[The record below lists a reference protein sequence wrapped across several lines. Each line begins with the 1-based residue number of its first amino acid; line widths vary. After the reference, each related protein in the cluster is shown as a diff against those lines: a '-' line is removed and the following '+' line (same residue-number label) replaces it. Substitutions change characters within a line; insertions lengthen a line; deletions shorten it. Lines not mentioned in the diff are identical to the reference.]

1 MDSYEITVKEISE
14 GLIPGIEPSI
24 HKLTAKDCHDISDIA
39 HKSRRYVRMKQWN
52 EQASVLI
59 NDQSQQHRHGNV
71 TRAQIN
77 MYRSWSSYLEGN
89 LEGALKYTKLVL
101 EDEPDNK
108 GAWDS
113 FKTYSYYVDNNIP
126 CNQPET
132 GE

>member
-39 HKSRRYVRMKQWN
+39 HKSRRYVRMKQWT

-77 MYRSWSSYLEGN
+77 MYRSWSSYLEGD
-89 LEGALKYTKLVL
+89 LEGALKYAKLVL